1 MIQSLLIGGKF
12 IGRKFISGKRAAGHA
27 IARSLF
33 TCMKPLGIL
42 ASLVFSFSFAA
53 FGQTPICQLPA
64 TGQQPYSLA
73 FNGGI
78 PDHVPE
84 AFNELLG
91 FIPQPY
97 VPLPGMP
104 ASPLAF
110 CGPAWQP
117 NYTYAVGNLIELTDG
132 TVLQAVSCTGL
143 CKSGATEP
151 AGFSGKLFEPSPV
164 GIWVSTC
171 SDSSGTAT
179 CNTVDAA
186 GTPAPVNFGE
196 PLPGADVGSTF
207 VILSYTPDAAY
218 SGSWVV
224 TASTGTSPFTVSFAA
239 SNIGSADCTTIGSLA
254 CVGYQ
259 QGSQV
264 QDNGIVWQDV
274 GPQNETVAV
283 PSFTVS
289 GTAVSV
295 SPGATTG
302 NTSTTT
308 VTSVGGFTG
317 SVTLTAVVTSSPAG
331 AQDLP
336 TLSFGSTST
345 VDVTPDAAGTATL
358 TISTTA
364 ANGAALAYPGSRGA
378 RWYTASGIGVM
389 TFALIVGIGI
399 GPRIGVPAGRRSWR
413 VRLGPLVLL
422 VILAG
427 GLLACG
433 SGYSG
438 GGGGGNSG
446 TTPGSYTVT
455 ITGTSGGTTA
465 TGTVTLT
472 VQ

>member
-1 MIQSLLIGGKF
+1 M
-12 IGRKFISGKRAAGHA
+12 
-27 IARSLF
+27 
-33 TCMKPLGIL
+33 
-42 ASLVFSFSFAA
+42 
-53 FGQTPICQLPA
+53 
-64 TGQQPYSLA
+64 
-73 FNGGI
+73 
-78 PDHVPE
+78 
-84 AFNELLG
+84 
-91 FIPQPY
+91 
-97 VPLPGMP
+97 
-104 ASPLAF
+104 
-110 CGPAWQP
+110 
-117 NYTYAVGNLIELTDG
+117 
-132 TVLQAVSCTGL
+132 
-143 CKSGATEP
+143 
-151 AGFSGKLFEPSPV
+151 

-179 CNTVDAA
+179 CNTVDAT

-196 PLPGADVGSTF
+196 PFPGADVGATF

-239 SNIGSADCTTIGSLA
+239 SDIGSGNCTTIGSLA

-264 QDNGIVWQDV
+264 LDNGIVWQDV
-274 GPQNETVAV
+274 GRQNESVAV

-302 NTSTTT
+302 NTSTVT

-317 SVTLTAVVTSSPAG
+317 SVTLTAAVTSSPAG

-336 TLSFGSTST
+336 TLSFGSNNT

-364 ANGAALAYPGSRGA
+364 ANGAALAYPASRGT
-378 RWYTASGIGVM
+378 RWHAASGIGLM
-389 TFALIVGIGI
+389 TFALIFGIGI
-399 GPRIGVPAGRRSWR
+399 GSGIGVPAGRRSWR
-413 VRLGPLVLL
+413 TRLGPLVLL